1 MTVVDMNYLNAVE
14 AKARGELDQF
24 LQNNSNTM
32 NVLRLAKLGLIAEQA
47 SSAAYNETATDPQL
61 EATAAYEK

>member
-1 MTVVDMNYLNAVE
+1 MTIVDMDYLNAVE

-24 LQNNSNTM
+24 LQNNSNTL

-47 SSAAYNETATDPQL
+47 NSATYHETDTDPQS
-61 EATAAYEK
+61 EFMTDEE